1 MGKKENFCKIPV
13 VLDFNLAEISL
24 LLFPITL
31 AFILL
36 LYGIFYV

>member
-1 MGKKENFCKIPV
+1 MGKKENFCKI